1 MRPRRGC
8 PSCWPYGPAGFFRA
22 GVNVVVASVSEQ
34 SHEVEGVG
42 GCGCAQVTEAL
53 APAAPKG
60 VADCVEIGLEANTK
74 EANLDPVREARDET
88 RAVKGARE
96 AIASDDGVDSRAK
109 FVPISSQEPQ
119 KP

>member
-1 MRPRRGC
+1 M
-8 PSCWPYGPAGFFRA
+8 
-22 GVNVVVASVSEQ
+22 VAPVSEQ
-34 SHEVEGVG
+34 AHEVERVG

-53 APAAPKG
+53 GPAAPKG
-60 VADCVEIGLEANTK
+60 VADCVEIGLVVEANTK